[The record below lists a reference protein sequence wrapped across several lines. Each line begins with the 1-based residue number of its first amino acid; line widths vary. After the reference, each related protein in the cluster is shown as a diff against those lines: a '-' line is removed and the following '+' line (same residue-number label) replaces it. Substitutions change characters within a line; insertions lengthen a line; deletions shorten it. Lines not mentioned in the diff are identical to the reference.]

1 MQGDILMKTLL
12 HLHEVLQT
20 IVQQIHKKLNFNVIT
35 FLGKIPNAK
44 EKEEL
49 LHYKKSQYLEL
60 SAHNF
65 HVHSGNT

>member
-35 FLGKIPNAK
+35 FLGKIPPAK

-49 LHYKKSQYLEL
+49 LH
-60 SAHNF
+60 
-65 HVHSGNT
+65 